1 MKFQEHY
8 SRQKKKPKTLWCT
21 EIKFGRQETS
31 SGKPGV
37 LRCWAVTGSHGG
49 FQKCWDITYLI
60 SILYQNLFEKRLLFL
75 KIPWD
80 FSVEKLHRVSQIC
93 HLEEAWTLQ
102 SANVDGMH
110 VTEVQQYS
118 ATANPIIVP
127 FTFETEKH
135 VMLVKQG
142 APSLLTSACSEGWMP
157 SYKDPHSQTYGSKV
171 KGPHQSSKEYRKQS
185 YFQDLKKYKY
195 QVICYCLQSGGQLW
209 IKYYNNSV

>member
-8 SRQKKKPKTLWCT
+8 SRQKKKTTKTLWCT

-31 SGKPGV
+31 SSKPGV

-60 SILYQNLFEKRLLFL
+60 SILHQNLFEKCLLFL

-80 FSVEKLHRVSQIC
+80 FSVEMLHRASQIC
-93 HLEEAWTLQ
+93 HLEEVWTLQ

-110 VTEVQQYS
+110 VTEVQQHS
-118 ATANPIIVP
+118 AIANPIIAP
-127 FTFETEKH
+127 FSFETEKH

-171 KGPHQSSKEYRKQS
+171 KGPHQSSKEYRKTVL
-185 YFQDLKKYKY
+185 FPRFKK
-195 QVICYCLQSGGQLW
+195 I
-209 IKYYNNSV
+209 